1 MFRVIYRTPHAM
13 QSRMKDPP
21 KTRGLWAES
30 QINCGTLDVRDDKAA
45 PIPSVII
52 TAGNVQQIRV
62 ERLVTKASVGAAV
75 SLKASFALL
84 ILAA

>member
-1 MFRVIYRTPHAM
+1 
-13 QSRMKDPP
+13 MKDPP
-21 KTRGLWAES
+21 KTSGLWAES

-62 ERLVTKASVGAAV
+62 ERLVTKAIVGAAV

-84 ILAA
+84 ILAT